1 MPTPEVNNPTNTLS
15 QELRAREAVAVE
27 DMNKLIDDRIDWSMS
42 NLGDMGII
50 TSNEM
55 KTFYRQKMQEL
66 SQEAERLQ
74 GELNDREIL
83 ELQNQIVVNLK
94 KRLSLSLEIAGG
106 SGTQDMVSTPAE
118 MATLK
123 RQGPAVIQNTD
134 VAGLIRDYLVAH
146 ADTHPEA
153 AAHYEEKLGRSI
165 RPDTYELLQKT
176 VDGKSLDQKDWAIL
190 IDYYHRLYNKDLVGP
205 ERTVAISILDSLQ
218 PAQRLKLL
226 EQMKQDPILP
236 KLLVDLTSGGY
247 LDKEQVQIFVERH
260 PEILVK
266 NPTLLQDLASPKV
279 KAMQEKMD
287 KVREEIPQRLGRITY
302 GNRNTAREL
311 MTFKGI
317 GSTLLAANGAM
328 TVAAN
333 VLMEITDPAS
343 LLENPCLYLG
353 MAEMGV
359 GLEASKGLAGLAPQP
374 TKSLAKLTANKDEA
388 TDDENQIKKEVFSR
402 TFGNNGL
409 EARFY
414 YTFADQIMATYKK
427 KSEVEKTG
435 RPQITVEDLGLK
447 WEDLPEVYRTE
458 SKEYLERQISTWAA
472 DFTLDW
478 KVLDTGTEKGGQRWE
493 MNQMRKKRGINENY
507 TAELEPKKLLDPK
520 PAKTSR

>member
-50 TSNEM
+50 VSNEM

-66 SQEAERLQ
+66 SQEAERLKGDLDNQ
-74 GELNDREIL
+74 EIL
-83 ELQNQIVVNLK
+83 ALQDQIVVSLN

-106 SGTQDMVSTPAE
+106 TGIHDLVSTPQE
-118 MATLK
+118 METLK
-123 RQGPAVIQNTD
+123 RQGPAIIQNTD
-134 VAGLIRDYLVAH
+134 TATLIHDYLLEREA
-146 ADTHPEA
+146 THPGA
-153 AAHYEEKLGRSI
+153 AARYEEKLGRSI

-176 VDGKSLDQKDWAIL
+176 VDGRPLDKKDWTIL

-205 ERTVAISILDSLQ
+205 ERTVAISILDTLK
-218 PAQRLKLL
+218 PADRMELL

-236 KLLVDLTSGGY
+236 KLLLDLTSAGY
-247 LDKEQVQIFVERH
+247 LEKDQVEYFLDRH
-260 PEILVK
+260 PEILQA
-266 NPTLLQDLASPKV
+266 NPTLLQDMNGPKV
-279 KAMQEKMD
+279 RAMQEKME
-287 KVREEIPQRLGRITY
+287 KVRVEIPKRLGTVTY
-302 GNRNTAREL
+302 GNRNTARQL
-311 MTFKGI
+311 LTFKGI

-333 VLMEITDPAS
+333 VLMEITNPAS

-359 GLEASKGLAGLAPQP
+359 GLEVSHGLAGLAPQP
-374 TKSLAKLTANKDEA
+374 SKALAKLTADKDEA
-388 TDDENQIKKEVFSR
+388 QDDQTELEERAFGK
-402 TFGNNGL
+402 TFGNNNL

-414 YTFADQIMATYKK
+414 YTFADRIVDAYKK
-427 KSEVEKTG
+427 KSEAEKVSNPHLTM
-435 RPQITVEDLGLK
+435 TDLGLK

-458 SKEYLERQISTWAA
+458 PKEYFENQISTWAA
-472 DFTLDW
+472 EFAVQW
-478 KVLDTGTEKGGQRWE
+478 KVETAGTDKGGQRWE
-493 MNQMRKKRGINENY
+493 MNQMRKKRGLTDPY
-507 TAELEPKKLLDPK
+507 TVDLELTKLLDPK
-520 PAKTSR
+520 PVKTKR